1 MPKSKYMLAAGIAN
15 VQRKDTK
22 SIINCSRKTKGCSGN
37 KIKSAITTKCA
48 MKVCKIIAYEHS
60 NCSTFQFGPYVTD
73 PNEIWRSYREKSW
86 E

>member
-1 MPKSKYMLAAGIAN
+1 MSNAKYILAAGIGS

-37 KIKSAITTKCA
+37 KIKSAIANKCA

-60 NCSTFQFGPYVTD
+60 NCSTF
-73 PNEIWRSYREKSW
+73 
-86 E
+86 